1 MQKLQA
7 LGIKNLVYDPYL
19 VRGFDYYTGM
29 VFEMYDVNPKNPRA
43 LFGGGRYDDL
53 VEIFGVEK
61 VPGVGFGWGDVT
73 TKDFLET
80 YNLLPEYQ
88 PPVQLYIAH
97 LDGYLEAANKLASDL
112 RKQSL
117 NVAVDLTDRKVSA
130 QIKTADKEQIP
141 FIVVVGEEEVKTGN
155 YKVKSLKES
164 KETKVE
170 AVEIANLITVRA
182 YLNTVKYLSTGEI
195 MELAGWRENFCSKNS
210 EGKYLFVRRNPKVY
224 PEVGAKWDIVGGRI
238 EAGTPLIENLKREIK
253 EEVGLD
259 YVGEPKLVAAQDIL
273 IDHKY
278 TNGTNN
284 TNQSKH
290 VVRLTY
296 IGFLEG
302 HLKVN
307 DDHTEAAWFT
317 VEEIKS

>member
-1 MQKLQA
+1 
-7 LGIKNLVYDPYL
+7 
-19 VRGFDYYTGM
+19 
-29 VFEMYDVNPKNPRA
+29 
-43 LFGGGRYDDL
+43 
-53 VEIFGVEK
+53 
-61 VPGVGFGWGDVT
+61 
-73 TKDFLET
+73 
-80 YNLLPEYQ
+80 
-88 PPVQLYIAH
+88 
-97 LDGYLEAANKLASDL
+97 
-112 RKQSL
+112 
-117 NVAVDLTDRKVSA
+117 
-130 QIKTADKEQIP
+130 
-141 FIVVVGEEEVKTGN
+141 
-155 YKVKSLKES
+155 
-164 KETKVE
+164 
-170 AVEIANLITVRA
+170 
-182 YLNTVKYLSTGEI
+182 
-195 MELAGWRENFCSKNS
+195 MELQVGVKILLKNS

-317 VEEIKS
+317 VEEIKKLEPMDSYFAELAEKGII